1 MSFSSY
7 VCWSPH
13 KDDESFVHGSERI
26 GYKMNVMMIDSHK
39 GKNHNLI
46 HTSQIWLQWNERMS
60 TMSSILLDALMEL
73 IMVFG
78 RKTRYF
84 VSNKFM
90 SLGIA

>member
-1 MSFSSY
+1 
-7 VCWSPH
+7 
-13 KDDESFVHGSERI
+13 
-26 GYKMNVMMIDSHK
+26 MNVMMIDSHK

-46 HTSQIWLQWNERMS
+46 HTSQIWLQWNERMP